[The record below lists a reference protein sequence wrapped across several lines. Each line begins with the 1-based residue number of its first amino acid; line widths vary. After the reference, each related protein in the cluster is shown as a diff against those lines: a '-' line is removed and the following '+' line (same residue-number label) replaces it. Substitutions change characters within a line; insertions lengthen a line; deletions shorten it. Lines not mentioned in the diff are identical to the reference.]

1 MDEFTLK
8 FIVVGD
14 TGTGKSCMLHHY
26 VEGKPRKVHAPTIGV
41 EFGSKMIKLD
51 GKSIKLQIWDT
62 AGQERFSSVNQSY
75 YRGAAGCM
83 LVFDVSNRDSFTNL
97 SKWLTDAK
105 DLSGPNV
112 TIALVANKVDL
123 AEKREVSAEEAAS
136 YAEKHSLLL
145 LETSALSGAG
155 IEAAFITIAKAV
167 LQKIDQGKL
176 NPNKLA
182 FGAQRGSLDTL
193 TPTKEPAA
201 KSKCC

>member
-1 MDEFTLK
+1 MHCSFFLCCGCD
-8 FIVVGD
+8 
-14 TGTGKSCMLHHY
+14 
-26 VEGKPRKVHAPTIGV
+26 KPPSLILSLAFSTN
-41 EFGSKMIKLD
+41 FFM
-51 GKSIKLQIWDT
+51 KLQSRFVDDMWPIAGFIKAVELACCCNCKNNMCYLLST
-62 AGQERFSSVNQSY
+62 A
-75 YRGAAGCM
+75 
-83 LVFDVSNRDSFTNL
+83 
-97 SKWLTDAK
+97 
-105 DLSGPNV
+105 
-112 TIALVANKVDL
+112 
-123 AEKREVSAEEAAS
+123 
-136 YAEKHSLLL
+136 LLL